1 VIKYFVSYVATI
13 KDNIGSG
20 WSYYGAIEI
29 TRETPISSMANINGM
44 ITKIKEYVNEKDGNN
59 VVDLVI
65 TNWQRFEEE

>member
-13 KDNIGSG
+13 KDNIESG
-20 WSYYGAIEI
+20 WSYGAIEI
-29 TRETPISSMANINGM
+29 TRETPISSMTNINGM
-44 ITKIKEYVNEKDGNN
+44 ITKIKEYVNEKNGNN